1 MTTLVQHPGAILGH
15 FIDYLLVPK
24 KAAASKLRISRA
36 TLFRIIGEDG
46 RITVDVA
53 MRLERAL
60 HIPATYWLQRQM
72 AFDIQQ
78 ARRSGEYDDIKP
90 VKSLAEARDALTLA
104 ENAVLSADVEAT
116 SNRVA
121 PASTGWPGSRSAI

>member
-15 FIDYLLVPK
+15 FIEYLLVPK

-53 MRLERAL
+53 MRLEGAL
-60 HIPATYWLQRQM
+60 HIPATYWLQRQV
-72 AFDIQQ
+72 AFDIEQ

-90 VKSLAEARDALTLA
+90 IKSLAEARDALTLA
-104 ENAVLSADVEAT
+104 ENAMSGPDVEMPGKQA
-116 SNRVA
+116 A
-121 PASTGWPGSRSAI
+121 QPSTGWPGSRSAI